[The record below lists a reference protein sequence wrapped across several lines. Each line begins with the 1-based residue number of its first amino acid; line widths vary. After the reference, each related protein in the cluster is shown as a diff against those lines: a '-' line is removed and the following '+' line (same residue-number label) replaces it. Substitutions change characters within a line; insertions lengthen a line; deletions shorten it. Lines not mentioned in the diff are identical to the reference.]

1 MSSLSLSSSP
11 SPSPVVTMNAY
22 PVRSLDADSDSD
34 SDSDTGSS
42 KSTRKTNSK
51 SSNMEM
57 NLVRQSFPA
66 GIISDDVDVDVDAD
80 ADLVA
85 VDAEKGQESSVSAQE
100 QNAVASEEVWLED
113 LPTTEEEEDEKASFR
128 RTMMMQQ
135 KSSPSGMSIRIADLS
150 HDLRRSVKDLQLDLD
165 DDGELDTDEIL
176 AAVNHLTSQT
186 KKNSSL
192 NKIVCALWAFM
203 IFLVACVFA
212 SSITAARLV
221 NDIKVDP
228 INGFMYAKGG
238 DHSIIKTG
246 DVAIYNSSPTVAK
259 MTNDEL
265 DILKAILPGNGGVKF
280 QVKGYARKGGS
291 DEVRVLV
298 EGGTIT
304 YDSKGIKDAT
314 GNAKVLLAFAYGFT
328 YNDVVDYSTH
338 YRYGPNDGYES
349 GGK

>member
-34 SDSDTGSS
+34 SDTGSS
-42 KSTRKTNSK
+42 KYTRKTSSK

-66 GIISDDVDVDVDAD
+66 GIISDDVDVDVDVDAD

-100 QNAVASEEVWLED
+100 QHSVASEEAWLED
-113 LPTTEEEEDEKASFR
+113 LPTTEEEDEKASFR

-165 DDGELDTDEIL
+165 DDGQLDTDEIL

-228 INGFMYAKGG
+228 INGIMYAKGG

-246 DVAIYNSSPTVAK
+246 DVAIYSSAPTVAK

-265 DILKAILPGNGGVKF
+265 DVLKAILPGNGGVKF
-280 QVKGYARKGGS
+280 QVKGYARKGDGS